1 MLDVLY
7 VAGDGRS
14 GSTLL
19 SRLLGQVPGWFSAG
33 EVRYVWERGMVA
45 DRLCQ
50 CGQAFHE
57 CPLWTRVVDAL
68 DSRPTRDELERLLE
82 AEGRLLRT
90 RRAPTALRLASRP
103 SEYRRRE
110 PHYSARLSEL
120 YATIRSVTGCTV
132 LVDSSKLASYGLLL
146 RGDPGLRVKVIH
158 LVRDP
163 RASAYSWQR
172 FKPLHDDNAATH
184 MRRRGLLSSSAI
196 WSSGNLLVERL
207 LRRPESDY
215 VRVRYEDLVTDPDRT
230 LRTLTRALGWPDLQL
245 PEAADGV
252 VHLQSGHAVAG
263 NPDRHDDGALR
274 LRLDD
279 EWRSRMPPRE
289 QRLVYSLT
297 RPLSVRYGYGR

>member
-1 MLDVLY
+1 MVY

-19 SRLLGQVPGWFSAG
+19 SRMLGQIPGWFSAG
-33 EVRYVWERGMVA
+33 EVRYVWERGMLD
-45 DRLCQ
+45 DRRCQ
-50 CGQAFHE
+50 CGQPFHE
-57 CPLWTRVVDAL
+57 CPLWTRVVDRL
-68 DSRPTRDELERLLE
+68 PGRPTKDELGRLLE
-82 AEGRLLRT
+82 AEHRLLRT
-90 RRAPTALRLASRP
+90 RRALTAVRLASRP
-103 SEYRRRE
+103 TDYRLRE
-110 PHYSARLSEL
+110 PHYAARLSDL
-120 YATIRSVTGCTV
+120 YATIRSVTGCSV
-132 LVDSSKLASYGLLL
+132 LVDSSKLAAYGLLL
-146 RGDPGLRVKVIH
+146 RGDAHLRVKVVH

-172 FKPLHDDNAATH
+172 FKPLRDDHAATH
-184 MRRRGLLSSSAI
+184 MQRRGVLRSSAV

-207 LRRPESDY
+207 LRRPGTAF

-230 LRTLTRALGWPDLQL
+230 LRTLTGALGWPALQL
-245 PEAADGV
+245 PVASDGV
-252 VHLQSGHAVAG
+252 VHLETGHAVAG

-279 EWRSRMPPRE
+279 EWRSRMPARE